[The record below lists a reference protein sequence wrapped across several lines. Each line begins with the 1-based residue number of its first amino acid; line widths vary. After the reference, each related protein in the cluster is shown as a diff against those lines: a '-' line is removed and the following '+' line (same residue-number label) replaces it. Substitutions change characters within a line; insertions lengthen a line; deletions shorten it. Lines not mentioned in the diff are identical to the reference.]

1 MKERN
6 KKIIYSILIVA
17 VVLAIWFLPVPTGV
31 KVTGWRTFAIFV
43 GFILGCLLNVAP
55 LAILSIVMMAVL
67 TISQVM
73 PAELVYAGF
82 GNSAVWLIMFA
93 FFVAIGF
100 RTTKLGF
107 RIAYYLIYR
116 FGHSSLAL
124 SYVLTICDVI
134 MAPFVPNTNARGA
147 GVLYPITMSLSKSLG
162 SEPDD
167 GTQDKIGS
175 FLLLTSFHQNL
186 IAGSLFFTAMATN
199 PLAIS
204 MGKSVFHV
212 SISWLDWFKYT
223 SVPSILALIIVPLVI
238 YVIHK
243 PELKKIPNAQSF
255 AKRELDKMGQM
266 SIKEDIMIGVFV
278 LMIVLWATT
287 QFTKLDNTSIALLGL
302 AILIITGIIGLED
315 ILAEKKVWNIFLW
328 LPPLMAITPYLAQ
341 TGVIK
346 WFKDIMQD
354 SVKGMSLTLA
364 FIVLALVYLYIHYFF
379 TSVLVHMQALYIPFA
394 TVLVSLGANPTM
406 VIMMFAILTCIS
418 PSTTH
423 YGTGTASIYFATGY
437 VTQREWWKV
446 GFIVSL
452 VEFLIFMIIGLGWWK
467 LLGMF

>member
-1 MKERN
+1 MKNRN
-6 KKIIYSILIVA
+6 KKIFYSIAVIL
-17 VVLAIWFLPVPTGV
+17 VVLIIWFLPIPVGV
-31 KVTGWRTFAIFV
+31 KAAGWHTFAIFI
-43 GFILGCLLNVAP
+43 GFILGCLLNLAP
-55 LAILSIVMMAVL
+55 LAVLSIIMMAFL
-67 TISQVM
+67 TISQAM
-73 PAELVYAGF
+73 PAEMIYAGF

-147 GVLYPITMSLSKSLG
+147 GVLYPITISLSKSLG

-167 GTQDKIGS
+167 GTQNKIGS

-186 IAGSLFFTAMATN
+186 IAGSLFLTAMATN
-199 PLAIS
+199 PLALS

-212 SISWLDWFKYT
+212 SISWFDWLKYT
-223 SVPSILALIIVPLVI
+223 SVPSLLALLIVPLVI
-238 YVIHK
+238 YFIHK
-243 PELKKIPNAQSF
+243 PELKKIPNAQNF
-255 AKRELDKMGQM
+255 AKEKLNEMGKV
-266 SIKEDIMIGVFV
+266 STKEVIMILVFV
-278 LMIVLWATT
+278 LMIVLWSTT
-287 QFTKLDNTSIALLGL
+287 QFTNLDNTSIALLGL
-302 AILIITGIIGLED
+302 AILVVAGVIGLDD
-315 ILAEKKVWNIFLW
+315 ILSEKKVWNIFIW

-346 WFKDIMQD
+346 WFKNIMSD
-354 SVKGMSLTLA
+354 SVSGLSLMSA

-394 TVLVSLGANPTM
+394 TVLVSLGANATM
-406 VIMMFAILTCIS
+406 VIMMFAMLTCIS

-437 VTQREWWKV
+437 VSQKEWWRV
-446 GFIVSL
+446 GFIVSMT
-452 VEFLIFMIIGLGWWK
+452 EFLIFMIIGLGWWK
-467 LLGMF
+467 ILGMF